1 MSDWTSDSEES
12 ESEFDPVRYEYR
24 VHSVDATYSL
34 FKLSTTCK
42 ACRPLDQCYPITTGD
57 IIRFA
62 QIMKEK
68 ERRAKIKD
76 QVPLAMTCR
85 QLLSTRDYPLQLC
98 IVELAQLQM
107 ERKVSTELEE

>member
-1 MSDWTSDSEES
+1 
-12 ESEFDPVRYEYR
+12 
-24 VHSVDATYSL
+24 
-34 FKLSTTCK
+34 
-42 ACRPLDQCYPITTGD
+42 
-57 IIRFA
+57 
-62 QIMKEK
+62 MKEK

-107 ERKVSTELEE
+107 ERKASTELEE